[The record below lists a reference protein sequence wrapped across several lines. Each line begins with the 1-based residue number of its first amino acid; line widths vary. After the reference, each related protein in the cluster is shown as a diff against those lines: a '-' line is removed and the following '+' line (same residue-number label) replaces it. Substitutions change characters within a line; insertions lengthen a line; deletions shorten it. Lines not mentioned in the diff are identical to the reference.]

1 MQIFKYQQIKNR
13 MKNYLTI
20 TTILAAGTLAL
31 NAATTVVFDFGRT
44 DNESYKTP
52 GAICIGKGLSG
63 AEANKYQDV
72 YTASG
77 TLGDAMTG
85 SYSFTQAATGGG
97 FYNSATLTSSEESGW
112 KEHLHNVP
120 EGWANTFADGLTSQY
135 DPASQSGNKFT
146 LSFTGLTSG
155 YYNLSALGGYYGQDN
170 IVPTITFGFSGSGLD
185 FTQTTMTA
193 TSINGGEKT
202 TSSAASSLTANLA
215 NGNGDE
221 GYTLDVSNIFVG
233 TSGELTFTITGGA
246 TGSQRTPLNGVKLTL
261 VPEPS
266 VFGLLAGLGALVLV
280 GARRRRK

>member
-44 DNESYKTP
+44 DDESYKTP

-77 TLGDAMTG
+77 MLGDAMTG
-85 SYSFTQAATGGG
+85 NYSFTQDATGGG
-97 FYNSATLTSSEESGW
+97 YGNSATLATGEENGW
-112 KEHLHNVP
+112 KNHLTEVP
-120 EGWANTFADGLTSQY
+120 AGWTDTFKDGLTSQY
-135 DPASQSGNKFT
+135 DSASQSGNKFT
-146 LSFTGLTSG
+146 LSFTGLASG

-170 IVPTITFGFSGSGLD
+170 IVPTITFNFSGNGLD
-185 FTQTTMTA
+185 FKQTTMTA
-193 TSINGGEKT
+193 TSINDGAQS
-202 TSSAASSLTANLA
+202 TSSATGSLTANLA
-215 NGNGDE
+215 NKNSNE

-246 TGSQRTPLNGVKLTL
+246 TGSQRTPLNGIKLTL

-266 VFGLLAGLGALVLV
+266 AFGLLAGLGALALV

>member
-1 MQIFKYQQIKNR
+1 

-44 DNESYKTP
+44 DDESYKTP

-85 SYSFTQAATGGG
+85 NYSFTQDATGGG
-97 FYNSATLTSSEESGW
+97 YGNSATLATGEEDGW
-112 KEHLHNVP
+112 KNHLTEVP
-120 EGWANTFADGLTSQY
+120 AGWTDTFKDGLTSQY
-135 DPASQSGNKFT
+135 DSASQSGNKFT
-146 LSFTGLTSG
+146 LSFTGLASG
-155 YYNLSALGGYYGQDN
+155 YYNLNALGGYYGKDN
-170 IVPTITFGFSGSGLD
+170 LMPSVELALSGEGLD
-185 FTQTTMTA
+185 CTKTTMSA
-193 TSINGGEKT
+193 TSINGGAT
-202 TSSAASSLTANLA
+202 FTSSAQTSLAATLTKGATSN
-215 NGNGDE
+215 N
-221 GYTLDVSNIFVG
+221 GYTFDVENIFVG
-233 TSGELTFTITGGA
+233 ESGALTITITG
-246 TGSQRTPLNGVKLTL
+246 TGSVNNRTPLNGIKLTQ

-266 VFGLLAGLGALVLV
+266 MFGLLAGLGALALV